1 MVRREVTEKMLTVV
15 LAGKSE
21 IASLCL
27 RYMMYI
33 VNDVRND
40 LNLLALPSKSDR
52 EIKGFPT
59 SFSSEAAKLKVDL
72 IKNIEELY
80 SVKNLVF
87 VSLEYDRIIRPERF
101 ASSRLYNIHFS
112 MLPKY
117 RGVFTSIL
125 PILNGESQSG
135 VTLHE
140 IDSGIDTGPIICQE
154 SFSIERKDA
163 LNLYREYNRVGFRI
177 FAKNILRLIDNE
189 YDVREQ
195 NHNDA
200 TYYSRQSVDFSI
212 CNLKE
217 DDLRKY
223 DAYDIDRIVRAF
235 YFPEYQTATFE
246 GRQIRR
252 SIVLE
257 NDFHNGSKVT
267 FIDHSYAILAC
278 KTGQVYLEF
287 ID

>member
-101 ASSRLYNIHFS
+101 A
-112 MLPKY
+112 
-117 RGVFTSIL
+117 
-125 PILNGESQSG
+125 
-135 VTLHE
+135 
-140 IDSGIDTGPIICQE
+140 
-154 SFSIERKDA
+154 
-163 LNLYREYNRVGFRI
+163 
-177 FAKNILRLIDNE
+177 
-189 YDVREQ
+189 
-195 NHNDA
+195 
-200 TYYSRQSVDFSI
+200 
-212 CNLKE
+212 
-217 DDLRKY
+217 
-223 DAYDIDRIVRAF
+223 
-235 YFPEYQTATFE
+235 
-246 GRQIRR
+246 
-252 SIVLE
+252 
-257 NDFHNGSKVT
+257 
-267 FIDHSYAILAC
+267 
-278 KTGQVYLEF
+278 
-287 ID
+287 